1 MAVSKANIILW
12 CTGIAF
18 VILPHLNLGMLSDYK
33 ICGDSEC
40 ESLMSRVQAI
50 RDHRGKDCRFLSFRR
65 GDTIFVYHKLT
76 GKRNE
81 LWAGSI
87 DKQFGYFPKDA
98 VQEEQVY
105 ATKENIV
112 ETQDSDFFC
121 MDEYGYLIDS
131 SHLDSDEEDV
141 DQNIQNQ
148 ESESSQ
154 TTPYNDDT
162 HTESPSTPAVV
173 STEFPISAEE
183 EDENKN
189 AGDAGDAGTQEEVQE
204 PPGTLKE
211 QGGSEPSYW
220 LGSSVT
226 GWLGLAK
233 EEEETGILVEGE
245 NKKETK
251 EMQADAS
258 VASSVTG
265 WLGLGGEPIDDAQES
280 KEEDMKTDHSFTST
294 MSGWLGFGGE
304 EKTDPSTEKERE
316 EEPADMF
323 RSRRMSLDLEGSQL
337 HEEEKEEMGT
347 LGWLG
352 NGLSNT
358 LGFGRTDQ
366 ESEKEATRE
375 KKDRGVIKEEEQP
388 VSGSWLNMGIG
399 DILGYRKDESE
410 VNGSEEGRFKETE
423 ENKTLDQENVDTSQS
438 QGELT
443 DEVRTEPSSESKVEE
458 TPKDQNDGSNS
469 IDMGTLDSKY
479 SVLPEDAESKVDVKD
494 MSPKTINGKDHQMPK
509 SIEKGGED
517 SNGESGEDFR
527 AKSDTDQDFLTQP
540 NLTLGPDSRFL
551 ELNSNAAGQSVG
563 EAEEGTTKGD
573 LEEGVKVPIQII
585 NTEASTNIVGGLGAH
600 SRERNI
606 AEMEVLDDSD
616 SMINNNT
623 ETKGELH
630 PLESSSQD
638 IGSSHSRNSGT
649 DTLYENASDIERGTL
664 STSESTTQMENN
676 AGQDSPNLPQEHS
689 QSDGDSHELK
699 ETVKEIENDREN
711 QIQPVQTERETLEFE
726 ENILNESGLKS
737 AIGLETNIKT
747 EEVGE
752 LKVEGNQDE
761 VAELEEEEKQQEV
774 VEIKEQGKQEEAK
787 EIQKEGSQ
795 REVQEIQNEKK
806 HQEETK
812 EERKQEEVKDIKD
825 DSEQQEVNEIQEE
838 EEQQQVKKIKV
849 EGKQEEVEEQKEKEE
864 QEEVKQEEVKEIQEE
879 GIQDEVKEIQEEGMQ
894 EEVKEIQ
901 EEGIQDEVKEI
912 QEEGM
917 QEEVKE
923 IQEEGMQEEVKEIQ
937 EEGIQDEVKEIQE
950 EGMQE
955 EVKEIQEDGI
965 QDEVKEIQEEG
976 MEEEVKEIQEEGI
989 QDEVK
994 EIHEE
999 GIQEE
1004 VKEIQEEG
1012 IQEEVKEIQEEGMQE
1027 EVKEIQEEGIQEEVK
1042 EIQEEGIQEEVK
1054 EIQEEGIQEEVKEI
1068 QEEGIQEEVK
1078 EIREEGIQEEVK
1090 EIREEGIQEEVK
1102 EIQEEGIQEEV
1113 KEIQEEGIQ
1122 EEVKEIEEGGIQEEV
1137 KEIQEEGMQ
1146 DEVKEIQEEGIQ
1158 EEVKEIQE
1166 EGIQEEVKEIQEEG
1180 KQEEAEGKKG
1190 EEEQQPV
1197 KEIKHEG
1204 KHKEMKEI
1212 QEEAKPQDL
1221 KEIEDK
1227 EKREDLKE
1235 IKEEAKPKEEELEE
1249 KAKQWEEEEIKE
1261 EEELD
1266 EMQDKNIEELKK
1278 DEKQQE
1284 IEVEEEKHKELEGS
1298 KEDNEREELEKMEGV
1313 KEIEKKEVEQSQFK
1327 VEIEN
1332 NVQFLPDTER
1342 DNESPE
1348 NVEGDIRNKEEEG
1361 SLKYPNNLSPQAG
1374 QYGFVRAKD
1383 GGDSPNTLGFVRTD
1397 KDSEQDTTPEKED
1410 RELITEEE
1418 QPVSGS
1424 WLNMGIGDIL
1434 GFRKDESQVDESAE
1448 GRFKEIEEKTTLKQ
1462 ENTSQSHGELT
1473 DEVRTEPSSESKVEE
1488 TPKDQNDGS
1497 NSIDM
1502 GTLDSKYSVLPEDAE
1517 SKVNVKYISPKTING
1532 QFHQMPKSIENGEE
1546 DSNGESGEDFRA
1558 KNNTDQDFRT
1568 QHDLTLGPDSSFVE
1582 FNINAVQEG
1591 FGRAEDGGDSA
1602 DKLSQ
1607 INEGAIDN
1615 YPDNYQILA
1624 DRTGVSLKVPFK
1636 GIVRDDDGIQEKGK
1650 RDDNRNGK
1658 QNEAENIDLLDLG
1671 ESDQSWEEREI
1682 NVKHNNIQ
1690 GNILDGNAF
1699 GSEDST
1705 EGGIEVPD
1713 VVNRDIISEQTLPSD
1728 SQNQKE
1734 AETGSGGAFGLFKN
1748 AFSFFSETPV
1758 AETKESKKSKESTPN
1773 LDSNTGETSEEPAS
1787 LTLDQELESTTDSN
1801 QVQELPSSITMP
1813 QQQLLPSLTSSET
1826 SLPSPESHL
1835 QTKTLTKLYKNLHAH
1850 MNDDETTILVE
1861 LFGPHKLQ
1869 FLDYILGSLGT
1880 VNDDPDNDESIL
1892 LDIEILLLYHREAL
1906 VAPSM
1911 RLADAPQE
1919 DKEKTK
1925 ALIALQKLEMLLER
1939 VRETFKS
1946 AEASCVGES
1955 CSTRI
1960 KDKDQAT
1967 EEDLSVGLDDNAPR
1981 DDWRKVDKENGR
1993 LSGDTGNEMSTE
2005 DDRKAEKGQRGE
2017 EERVKENQPGSP
2029 QPLEGIMKHILDL
2042 VHQIAED
2049 STTHVHAV
2057 KELLI
2062 WLIVQVVL
2070 ALPDDIRPGP
2080 DLYGLPWE
2088 PVIVSGLVGLVTMLL
2103 FTCRF
2108 YSSVKSR
2115 MYRSRER
2122 RMGEQVTQLLDD
2134 KCKVLETLSKCQQEY
2149 YEVESSLRDS
2159 GVLAQTQKTEELE
2172 VKARQLEESKR
2183 ELDRDLEEL
2192 KEQLEQH
2199 REHRIEQEKRIAVLE
2214 ESMTTFEEETKDLQ
2228 SQEEQAQTTLKV
2240 YSMNSDRLQRNLGTA
2255 GEENTLL
2262 RESNAQLRQQV
2273 EGWAERVSELEAD
2286 MSRCEVAHSGMLQDV
2301 ATKDERIMSLTDR
2314 LLSMK
2319 AWDSELE
2326 EGEGEEE
2333 GEKET
2338 SNGTAQNGKGDII
2351 KDTQGHL
2358 QKVQKLIYAAKLNA
2372 DLKSVD
2378 EDKDRLF
2385 AKLDDEVKA
2394 KEDLQVS
2401 IKEMEREKSSLQSEA
2416 ETYSDQVQK
2425 LQQKLQIMTEM
2436 YQENELK
2443 LHRLLTVEEKE
2454 RMQKEDKLNKADKN
2468 IAMAMEELINYRQ
2481 RAGEME
2487 EELDKTKQSY
2497 QTQMSA
2503 HEKKAHNNWLAARAA
2518 ERELSDIRRENALF
2532 RQKLTDTQFKL
2543 DALDKDPYALDSLAR
2558 PLPFR
2563 AERSPYGPSPLG
2575 RPASE
2580 TRAFLSPPT
2589 LMDGPPARLSPRVPR
2604 GPMEPPG
2611 GQGEMERIGGP
2622 HSDSGSISPTW
2633 ERDRRGPPPGPP
2645 GPLGP
2650 PGYMFPEHGA
2660 MYRRPPPGALGP
2672 LPPPGAFPPGPLHP
2686 RGLPPGPPHPGLDMM
2701 DGSYRENHLGPGE
2714 QEHRESLRIARL
2726 SGI

>member
-76 GKRNE
+76 GRRNE

-105 ATKENIV
+105 ATNENIV

-121 MDEYGYLIDS
+121 MDEHGYPIDS

-173 STEFPISAEE
+173 STESPISAEE

-265 WLGLGGEPIDDAQES
+265 WLGLGGEHIDDAQES

-337 HEEEKEEMGT
+337 HEEEKEELGT

-399 DILGYRKDESE
+399 DILGYRKDEGE
-410 VNGSEEGRFKETE
+410 VDESEEGRFKETE
-423 ENKTLDQENVDTSQS
+423 ENTTLDQENVDTSQS

-443 DEVRTEPSSESKVEE
+443 DEARLRRAQQRVSSRK
-458 TPKDQNDGSNS
+458 GSRANS
-469 IDMGTLDSKY
+469 RKQKRYRKKG
-479 SVLPEDAESKVDVKD
+479 A
-494 MSPKTINGKDHQMPK
+494 NGKC
-509 SIEKGGED
+509 
-517 SNGESGEDFR
+517 R
-527 AKSDTDQDFLTQP
+527 
-540 NLTLGPDSRFL
+540 
-551 ELNSNAAGQSVG
+551 
-563 EAEEGTTKGD
+563 
-573 LEEGVKVPIQII
+573 
-585 NTEASTNIVGGLGAH
+585 
-600 SRERNI
+600 
-606 AEMEVLDDSD
+606 
-616 SMINNNT
+616 
-623 ETKGELH
+623 
-630 PLESSSQD
+630 
-638 IGSSHSRNSGT
+638 
-649 DTLYENASDIERGTL
+649 
-664 STSESTTQMENN
+664 
-676 AGQDSPNLPQEHS
+676 
-689 QSDGDSHELK
+689 
-699 ETVKEIENDREN
+699 
-711 QIQPVQTERETLEFE
+711 
-726 ENILNESGLKS
+726 
-737 AIGLETNIKT
+737 
-747 EEVGE
+747 
-752 LKVEGNQDE
+752 
-761 VAELEEEEKQQEV
+761 
-774 VEIKEQGKQEEAK
+774 
-787 EIQKEGSQ
+787 
-795 REVQEIQNEKK
+795 QEIQNEKK

-849 EGKQEEVEEQKEKEE
+849 EGKQEEVEEKKEKEE
-864 QEEVKQEEVKEIQEE
+864 QEEVK
-879 GIQDEVKEIQEEGMQ
+879 
-894 EEVKEIQ
+894 
-901 EEGIQDEVKEI
+901 
-912 QEEGM
+912 
-917 QEEVKE
+917 
-923 IQEEGMQEEVKEIQ
+923 
-937 EEGIQDEVKEIQE
+937 
-950 EGMQE
+950 
-955 EVKEIQEDGI
+955 
-965 QDEVKEIQEEG
+965 
-976 MEEEVKEIQEEGI
+976 
-989 QDEVK
+989 
-994 EIHEE
+994 
-999 GIQEE
+999 
-1004 VKEIQEEG
+1004 
-1012 IQEEVKEIQEEGMQE
+1012 QE

-1078 EIREEGIQEEVK
+1078 EIQEEGIQEEVK
-1090 EIREEGIQEEVK
+1090 EIQEEGIQEEVKEIQEEGIQEEEEGIQEEVKEIQEEGIQDEVKEIQEEGIQEEVKEIQEEVKEIQEEGIQEEVK

-1122 EEVKEIEEGGIQEEV
+1122 EEVKEIQEEGIQDEVKEIQEEGIQEEV
-1137 KEIQEEGMQ
+1137 KEIQEEGIQ
-1146 DEVKEIQEEGIQ
+1146 DEVKEIQEEGIQEEVKEIQEEVKEIQEEGIQEEVKEIQEEGIQEEVKEIQEEGIQEEVKEIQEEGIQDEVKEIQEEGIQEEVKEIQEEGIQDEVKEIQEEGIQEEVKEIQEEGIQEEVKEIQEEGIQEEVKEIQEEGIQDEVKEIQEEGIQEEVKEIQEEGIQEEVKEIQEEGIQEEVKEIQEEGIQEEVKEIQEEGIQEEVKEIQEEGIQEEVKEIQEEGIQDEVKEIQEEGIQEEVKEIQEEGIQDEVKEIQEEGIQEEVKEIQEEVKEIQEEGIQEEVKEIQEEGIQEEVKEIQEEGIQEEVKEIQEEGIQEEVKEIQEEGIQDEVKEIQEEGIQEEVKEIQEEGIQEEVKEIQEEGIQ

-1212 QEEAKPQDL
+1212 QEEAKPQEL

-1227 EKREDLKE
+1227 ETREDFKE

-1313 KEIEKKEVEQSQFK
+1313 KEIEKKEVEQTVQSQFK

-1332 NVQFLPDTER
+1332 NVQFLPDSER

-1348 NVEGDIRNKEEEG
+1348 NVDSPSSSISFTSIRNKEEEG
-1361 SLKYPNNLSPQAG
+1361 SLKCPNNLSPQAG

-1383 GGDSPNTLGFVRTD
+1383 GGDSPNTLGFVRTN

-1424 WLNMGIGDIL
+1424 WFNMGIGDIL
-1434 GFRKDESQVDESAE
+1434 GFMKDESQVDESAE

-1517 SKVNVKYISPKTING
+1517 SKVNVKDISPKTING
-1532 QFHQMPKSIENGEE
+1532 KDHQMPKSIENGEE

-1558 KNNTDQDFRT
+1558 KHNTDQDFRT

-1615 YPDNYQILA
+1615 YPDNDQILA
-1624 DRTGVSLKVPFK
+1624 DRTGVSRKVPFE

-1671 ESDQSWEEREI
+1671 ESGQSWEEREI

-1699 GSEDST
+1699 GSEYSK

-1713 VVNRDIISEQTLPSD
+1713 VVNRDIMSEQTLPSD

-1758 AETKESKKSKESTPN
+1758 AETKESKESTPN
-1773 LDSNTGETSEEPAS
+1773 LDSNT
-1787 LTLDQELESTTDSN
+1787 
-1801 QVQELPSSITMP
+1801 
-1813 QQQLLPSLTSSET
+1813 ET
-1826 SLPSPESHL
+1826 SLPFPESHL

-1892 LDIEILLLYHREAL
+1892 LDIEIMLLYHRETL

-1911 RLADAPQE
+1911 RLTDAPQE

-1925 ALIALQKLEMLLER
+1925 ALIALQKLERLLER

-1960 KDKDQAT
+1960 KDKDQTT

-2070 ALPDDIRPGP
+2070 ALPADIRPGP
-2080 DLYGLPWE
+2080 DLYGLAWE

-2122 RMGEQVTQLLDD
+2122 RMGEQVTQLLDE

-2149 YEVESSLRDS
+2149 DEVESSLRDS
-2159 GVLAQTQKTEELE
+2159 GVLSQTQKTEELE
-2172 VKARQLEESKR
+2172 VKARQLEECKR

-2199 REHRIEQEKRIAVLE
+2199 REHRIEQDKRIAVLE
-2214 ESMTTFEEETKDLQ
+2214 ESMTTCEEETKDLQ

-2240 YSMNSDRLQRNLGTA
+2240 YSMNSDRLQRNLETA

-2326 EGEGEEE
+2326 EGEGEEG

-2351 KDTQGHL
+2351 NDTQGHL

-2454 RMQKEDKLNKADKN
+2454 RMQKEEKLNKADKN

-2611 GQGEMERIGGP
+2611 GQGEMERIGDP

-2650 PGYMFPEHGA
+2650 PGYMFPEHGP

-2672 LPPPGAFPPGPLHP
+2672 LPPAGAFPPGPLHP

-2714 QEHRESLRIARL
+2714 QEHRE
-2726 SGI
+2726 

>member
-76 GKRNE
+76 GRRNK

-105 ATKENIV
+105 ATKDNIV
-112 ETQDSDFFC
+112 ETQESDFFC
-121 MDEYGYLIDS
+121 MDEYGYPIDS
-131 SHLDSDEEDV
+131 SHLDSDEEYD

-148 ESESSQ
+148 ESESTQ

-162 HTESPSTPAVV
+162 NTESPSTPAVV
-173 STEFPISAEE
+173 STEFPISAQE

-189 AGDAGDAGTQEEVQE
+189 SGDAGDAGTQEEVQE

-258 VASSVTG
+258 VPSSVTG

-280 KEEDMKTDHSFTST
+280 KEEDMKTDHSFSST

-366 ESEKEATRE
+366 DSEKETTRE
-375 KKDRGVIKEEEQP
+375 KKDREVIKEEEQP
-388 VSGSWLNMGIG
+388 ASGSWLNMGIG

-410 VNGSEEGRFKETE
+410 V
-423 ENKTLDQENVDTSQS
+423 
-438 QGELT
+438 
-443 DEVRTEPSSESKVEE
+443 DES
-458 TPKDQNDGSNS
+458 
-469 IDMGTLDSKY
+469 
-479 SVLPEDAESKVDVKD
+479 AE
-494 MSPKTINGKDHQMPK
+494 
-509 SIEKGGED
+509 
-517 SNGESGEDFR
+517 
-527 AKSDTDQDFLTQP
+527 
-540 NLTLGPDSRFL
+540 
-551 ELNSNAAGQSVG
+551 G
-563 EAEEGTTKGD
+563 EAEEGTTKGV

-585 NTEASTNIVGGLGAH
+585 NTERSTNIVGAH
-600 SRERNI
+600 SHESERNI
-606 AEMEVLDDSD
+606 AEMEVLQDDSD

-649 DTLYENASDIERGTL
+649 DTLYENASDIERRTL

-711 QIQPVQTERETLEFE
+711 KIQPVQTERETLEFE

-737 AIGLETNIKT
+737 AIGLETDIKT

-761 VAELEEEEKQQEV
+761 VAELKEEEKQQEV
-774 VEIKEQGKQEEAK
+774 VEIKDQGKQEEAK
-787 EIQKEGSQ
+787 EIQREGSQ
-795 REVQEIQNEKK
+795 REVQEIQNEEK
-806 HQEETK
+806 HQEVKETK

-849 EGKQEEVEEQKEKEE
+849 EGRQEEVEEKKEKEE
-864 QEEVKQEEVKEIQEE
+864 QEEVKEIQEEEKQDEVKEIQEE
-879 GIQDEVKEIQEEGMQ
+879 GIQDEVKEIQEEG
-894 EEVKEIQ
+894 
-901 EEGIQDEVKEI
+901 IQD
-912 QEEGM
+912 
-917 QEEVKE
+917 
-923 IQEEGMQEEVKEIQ
+923 
-937 EEGIQDEVKEIQE
+937 
-950 EGMQE
+950 
-955 EVKEIQEDGI
+955 
-965 QDEVKEIQEEG
+965 
-976 MEEEVKEIQEEGI
+976 
-989 QDEVK
+989 
-994 EIHEE
+994 
-999 GIQEE
+999 
-1004 VKEIQEEG
+1004 
-1012 IQEEVKEIQEEGMQE
+1012 
-1027 EVKEIQEEGIQEEVK
+1027 
-1042 EIQEEGIQEEVK
+1042 
-1054 EIQEEGIQEEVKEI
+1054 
-1068 QEEGIQEEVK
+1068 
-1078 EIREEGIQEEVK
+1078 
-1090 EIREEGIQEEVK
+1090 
-1102 EIQEEGIQEEV
+1102 
-1113 KEIQEEGIQ
+1113 
-1122 EEVKEIEEGGIQEEV
+1122 
-1137 KEIQEEGMQ
+1137 
-1146 DEVKEIQEEGIQ
+1146 
-1158 EEVKEIQE
+1158 
-1166 EGIQEEVKEIQEEG
+1166 EVKEIQEEG
-1180 KQEEAEGKKG
+1180 KQEEAEEKKG

-1204 KHKEMKEI
+1204 KQEEMKEI
-1212 QEEAKPQDL
+1212 QEERTQEEVKEIKVEGKQEEAEEKKEEEEQQPVKEIKHEGKQEEMKEIQEEGTQEEVKEIKVEGKQEEAEVKNEEEQQQLVKEIKHEGKQEEMKEIQEKEKPQEL
-1221 KEIEDK
+1221 KEIVDK
-1227 EKREDLKE
+1227 EKREDFKE
-1235 IKEEAKPKEEELEE
+1235 IKEEAKPKEEEFEE
-1249 KAKQWEEEEIKE
+1249 KEKQWEEEEIKE

-1284 IEVEEEKHKELEGS
+1284 IEVEEKKHKELEGS

-1313 KEIEKKEVEQSQFK
+1313 KEIEKKEVEQTVQSQFK

-1348 NVEGDIRNKEEEG
+1348 NVEGDIRDKEEEG
-1361 SLKYPNNLSPQAG
+1361 SLKCPNNLCPQAG

-1397 KDSEQDTTPEKED
+1397 KDSEQETTPEKED

-1418 QPVSGS
+1418 QPVSDS

-1448 GRFKEIEEKTTLKQ
+1448 
-1462 ENTSQSHGELT
+1462 
-1473 DEVRTEPSSESKVEE
+1473 
-1488 TPKDQNDGS
+1488 
-1497 NSIDM
+1497 
-1502 GTLDSKYSVLPEDAE
+1502 
-1517 SKVNVKYISPKTING
+1517 
-1532 QFHQMPKSIENGEE
+1532 ENGEE

-1558 KNNTDQDFRT
+1558 KSDTDQDFRT

-1591 FGRAEDGGDSA
+1591 FGRAEDG
-1602 DKLSQ
+1602 
-1607 INEGAIDN
+1607 
-1615 YPDNYQILA
+1615 
-1624 DRTGVSLKVPFK
+1624 
-1636 GIVRDDDGIQEKGK
+1636 
-1650 RDDNRNGK
+1650 
-1658 QNEAENIDLLDLG
+1658 
-1671 ESDQSWEEREI
+1671 
-1682 NVKHNNIQ
+1682 
-1690 GNILDGNAF
+1690 
-1699 GSEDST
+1699 
-1705 EGGIEVPD
+1705 
-1713 VVNRDIISEQTLPSD
+1713 
-1728 SQNQKE
+1728 
-1734 AETGSGGAFGLFKN
+1734 
-1748 AFSFFSETPV
+1748 
-1758 AETKESKKSKESTPN
+1758 
-1773 LDSNTGETSEEPAS
+1773 
-1787 LTLDQELESTTDSN
+1787 
-1801 QVQELPSSITMP
+1801 
-1813 QQQLLPSLTSSET
+1813 ET

-1835 QTKTLTKLYKNLHAH
+1835 QTKTLTKLYKNLLVH
-1850 MNDDETTILVE
+1850 MSDDETTILVE
-1861 LFGPHKLQ
+1861 LFGPHKLH

-1911 RLADAPQE
+1911 RFGDAPQE

-1960 KDKDQAT
+1960 KDKDQTT

-1981 DDWRKVDKENGR
+1981 DDWMKVDKENGR

-2062 WLIVQVVL
+2062 WLIVQLSNLLCSVIITHI
-2070 ALPDDIRPGP
+2070 PQCWW
-2080 DLYGLPWE
+2080 LY
-2088 PVIVSGLVGLVTMLL
+2088 
-2103 FTCRF
+2103 
-2108 YSSVKSR
+2108 Y
-2115 MYRSRER
+2115 
-2122 RMGEQVTQLLDD
+2122 
-2134 KCKVLETLSKCQQEY
+2134 
-2149 YEVESSLRDS
+2149 
-2159 GVLAQTQKTEELE
+2159 
-2172 VKARQLEESKR
+2172 
-2183 ELDRDLEEL
+2183 
-2192 KEQLEQH
+2192 
-2199 REHRIEQEKRIAVLE
+2199 
-2214 ESMTTFEEETKDLQ
+2214 
-2228 SQEEQAQTTLKV
+2228 
-2240 YSMNSDRLQRNLGTA
+2240 
-2255 GEENTLL
+2255 
-2262 RESNAQLRQQV
+2262 
-2273 EGWAERVSELEAD
+2273 
-2286 MSRCEVAHSGMLQDV
+2286 
-2301 ATKDERIMSLTDR
+2301 
-2314 LLSMK
+2314 
-2319 AWDSELE
+2319 
-2326 EGEGEEE
+2326 
-2333 GEKET
+2333 
-2338 SNGTAQNGKGDII
+2338 
-2351 KDTQGHL
+2351 
-2358 QKVQKLIYAAKLNA
+2358 
-2372 DLKSVD
+2372 
-2378 EDKDRLF
+2378 
-2385 AKLDDEVKA
+2385 
-2394 KEDLQVS
+2394 
-2401 IKEMEREKSSLQSEA
+2401 
-2416 ETYSDQVQK
+2416 
-2425 LQQKLQIMTEM
+2425 
-2436 YQENELK
+2436 
-2443 LHRLLTVEEKE
+2443 
-2454 RMQKEDKLNKADKN
+2454 
-2468 IAMAMEELINYRQ
+2468 
-2481 RAGEME
+2481 
-2487 EELDKTKQSY
+2487 
-2497 QTQMSA
+2497 
-2503 HEKKAHNNWLAARAA
+2503 
-2518 ERELSDIRRENALF
+2518 
-2532 RQKLTDTQFKL
+2532 
-2543 DALDKDPYALDSLAR
+2543 
-2558 PLPFR
+2558 
-2563 AERSPYGPSPLG
+2563 
-2575 RPASE
+2575 
-2580 TRAFLSPPT
+2580 TR
-2589 LMDGPPARLSPRVPR
+2589 
-2604 GPMEPPG
+2604 
-2611 GQGEMERIGGP
+2611 
-2622 HSDSGSISPTW
+2622 
-2633 ERDRRGPPPGPP
+2633 
-2645 GPLGP
+2645 
-2650 PGYMFPEHGA
+2650 
-2660 MYRRPPPGALGP
+2660 
-2672 LPPPGAFPPGPLHP
+2672 
-2686 RGLPPGPPHPGLDMM
+2686 
-2701 DGSYRENHLGPGE
+2701 
-2714 QEHRESLRIARL
+2714 
-2726 SGI
+2726 